1 MPARA
6 FNNNSQGPQ
15 QVNSGNKPTVVQTAA
30 IAPVK
35 TPVMNETKE
44 LHAPIASQ
52 QEFSKSIKTMVTHE
66 DRAQFYTGHERI
78 DLQSASVKR
87 VRELQEEN
95 DNLQRE
101 ITYKEKEVVDCKDPL
116 ALLADIEH
124 RKIMVARNTGEI
136 LKIYAR
142 NEERIKRIS
151 ELEAQNSKLQKDL
164 MSVQGKFIST
174 NDMEERTR
182 CASEFF
188 ILKSAIENNFKEIEE
203 LSKN

>member
-6 FNNNSQGPQ
+6 FNNNSQGTQ
-15 QVNSGNKPTVVQTAA
+15 QVNSGNKPAVVQTAA

-35 TPVMNETKE
+35 APVINETKE
-44 LHAPIASQ
+44 LHASIASQ
-52 QEFSKSIKTMVTHE
+52 QEFSKSIKTIVTHE
-66 DRAQFYTGHERI
+66 DRARFYTGHERI
-78 DLQSASVKR
+78 DLQSNQVKR

-101 ITYKEKEVVDCKDPL
+101 ITIKENDVVDCKDPL

-136 LKIYAR
+136 LKIYAK

-151 ELEAQNSKLQKDL
+151 ELEAQNNKLQKD
-164 MSVQGKFIST
+164 MMGVQGKFIST
-174 NDMEERTR
+174 NDMEERTK

-188 ILKSAIENNFKEIEE
+188 ILKSAIENNLKEIEE